1 MNVYTKMGYGSTF
14 MVLMLM
20 VVFLVA
26 EICVMSLL
34 PTLNPLALHVV
45 VIVLFIFTLRRIANR
60 RRHKNR
66 HHLID
71 PVTGQP
77 RSRET

>member
-1 MNVYTKMGYGSTF
+1 MNVYTQMGYGSTF

-20 VVFLVA
+20 VAFLVA
-26 EICVMSLL
+26 EVCVMTVL

-45 VIVLFIFTLRRIANR
+45 VVVLFVFTLRRIAR
-60 RRHKNR
+60 RRRGNR